1 MLKVQRTQLPLIP
14 GYAMTAHASEGKTLP
29 AVLLDLQVDKRV
41 DPTIGTVATT
51 RVRSRDDVLILRPF
65 PRWLFQRGMA
75 SEGPDLLLKKLR
87 GEAIDWATI
96 REATRP
102 CSTCKECQQ
111 VLPMDAFEQKQM
123 GARPGKQNRHVQNLQ
138 GRRDPEASAQGG
150 RGRPR
155 EARVLRMQH
164 DKDRRSFPTGTIG
177 PRWRAGAAMLLE
189 VLPGTEGSDAMP
201 ALLGHQGIPRIRAGD
216 DHHANVGHPLHSL
229 SRTSS
234 TASRSQ
240 SHRLLLLHDLLQ
252 SLPQRSRHGPEKRP
266 AMLEL
271 RYPRHMEEG

>member
-1 MLKVQRTQLPLIP
+1 MLTEHIDRPKQLLRGTVGIIHSWEWLPNNLRPSVVYLKFEDATWQLDGTLEPGIYPVVPRTTDWYLDKGRKAQMLKVQRTQLPLIP

-111 VLPMDAFEQKQM
+111 VLPMDAFEQKQWDE
-123 GARPGKQNRHVQNLQ
+123 ALFYLQ
-138 GRRDPEASAQGG
+138 G
-150 RGRPR
+150 
-155 EARVLRMQH
+155 
-164 DKDRRSFPTGTIG
+164 
-177 PRWRAGAAMLLE
+177 
-189 VLPGTEGSDAMP
+189 MP
-201 ALLGHQGIPRIRAGD
+201 AGPAHGRI
-216 DHHANVGHPLHSL
+216 
-229 SRTSS
+229 
-234 TASRSQ
+234 
-240 SHRLLLLHDLLQ
+240 
-252 SLPQRSRHGPEKRP
+252 
-266 AMLEL
+266 
-271 RYPRHMEEG
+271 